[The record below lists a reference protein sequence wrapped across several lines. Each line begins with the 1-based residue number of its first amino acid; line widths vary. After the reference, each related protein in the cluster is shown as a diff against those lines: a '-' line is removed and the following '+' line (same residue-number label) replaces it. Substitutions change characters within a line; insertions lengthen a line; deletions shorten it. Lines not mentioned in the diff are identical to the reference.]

1 MSEAAQ
7 PTLTMEGD
15 CLVVQVPLQIKRR
28 RGRKE
33 VIAPAGFGADGPPLT
48 RTNESLAMTIAR
60 AHRWREV
67 LEAGRYATVRE
78 FAQALGMDHS
88 YVARLLRLTLLAP
101 DIVEAIIEGTEPSG
115 LSLEKL
121 YRAPMEWGEQRRGLG
136 FVSPGFRQDGYYA
149 QPTIHTPE

>member
-1 MSEAAQ
+1 MSELAGV
-7 PTLTMEGD
+7 TLTAEGD

-33 VIAPAGFGADGPPLT
+33 VIAPVGLSPDDPPST

-67 LEAGRYATVRE
+67 LEAGRYATIRE
-78 FAQALGMDHS
+78 LAQALGMDHS

-121 YRAPMEWGEQRRGLG
+121 YRAPMEWGEQRLGLG
-136 FVSPGFRQDGYYA
+136 S
-149 QPTIHTPE
+149 

>member
-1 MSEAAQ
+1 MSEAAR

-33 VIAPAGFGADGPPLT
+33 VIAPVGFSPDDPPPA

-60 AHRWREV
+60 AHRWRDV
-67 LEAGRYATVRE
+67 LETGRYATIRE
-78 FAQALGMDHS
+78 LAHDLGMDHS

-101 DIVEAIIEGTEPSG
+101 DIVEAIIEGTEPDG

-121 YRAPMEWGEQRRGLG
+121 YRAPAEWEEQRRGLG
-136 FVSPGFRQDGYYA
+136 CQTMSRAEIGP
-149 QPTIHTPE
+149 